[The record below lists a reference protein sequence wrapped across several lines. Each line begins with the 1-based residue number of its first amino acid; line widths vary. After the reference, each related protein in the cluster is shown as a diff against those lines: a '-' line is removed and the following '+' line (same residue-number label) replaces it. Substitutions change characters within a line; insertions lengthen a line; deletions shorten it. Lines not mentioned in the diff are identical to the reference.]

1 MVHSRS
7 CLLLFAGI
15 ILVLL
20 VVSCGCTADSQVMH
34 LVDDLYSGDQQ
45 TQREASEA
53 LVEIGT
59 PAINPLIGV
68 FSSGDRSASMWA
80 AVTLCEIG
88 EPSIDPLIEHL
99 PKGNEESNEWAVN
112 TLACIGTP
120 AIDPLLNEL
129 QKKDVSTRI
138 PVSQALIKIG
148 LPAVPGL
155 HELQYSG
162 DSELN
167 LIAGSIIASIYLTE
181 DIQQP
186 EETNTTVSG

>member
-1 MVHSRS
+1 
-7 CLLLFAGI
+7 
-15 ILVLL
+15 
-20 VVSCGCTADSQVMH
+20 
-34 LVDDLYSGDQQ
+34 
-45 TQREASEA
+45 
-53 LVEIGT
+53 
-59 PAINPLIGV
+59 
-68 FSSGDRSASMWA
+68 MWA

-129 QKKDVSTRI
+129 QKKDESTRI

-181 DIQQP
+181 AIQQP